1 MHHTAFSYLPP
12 YASTLWL
19 ITPPHPAELEF
30 WLFVSSSSGLYRGPF
45 SMSQNQKTIILYV
58 LTAMVLAAIFV
69 AGRAMTLEEQ
79 KLLFS
84 EQGWVEVLAAVS
96 YVLCAAYFAARP
108 ERLQLWPYTVLMLLF
123 AARELDFD
131 KRFTEVGVLKG
142 SFLFSPLVPTHQKL
156 AGGAILVLAIYV
168 LYWIVRHHALP
179 FVKSLL
185 KGELAAIGWAIA
197 IVLLVGSKAI
207 DGLTRKAADFGLT
220 VSTEVEILAWA
231 LEEVMELGIGA
242 YILIAAHHRLTQAR

>member
-1 MHHTAFSYLPP
+1 MHPAAFSFLPSLL
-12 YASTLWL
+12 YAPTLWL

-45 SMSQNQKTIILYV
+45 SMSQNQKTLILYV

-84 EQGWVEVLAAVS
+84 EQGWVEVLAAAS
-96 YVLCAAYFAARP
+96 FVLCAAYFAARP
-108 ERLQLWPYTVLMLLF
+108 ERLQLWPYT
-123 AARELDFD
+123 D
-131 KRFTEVGVLKG
+131 
-142 SFLFSPLVPTHQKL
+142 
-156 AGGAILVLAIYV
+156 
-168 LYWIVRHHALP
+168 HALP
-179 FVKSLL
+179 FVKSVL
-185 KGELAAIGWAIA
+185 KGDLAAIGWAIA
-197 IVLLVGSKAI
+197 VVLLVGSKAI
-207 DGLTRKAADFGLT
+207 DGLPRKAADFGLT

-242 YILIAAHHRLTQAR
+242 YILIAAHHRLSQAR